1 MKKLTELAQL
11 NFRNLYKLMNC
22 RVNTTYFVKN
32 GEERTPWKQ
41 KFFAYLEIALFCW
54 SIFITFFK
62 YFTEAHSEI
71 SL

>member
-1 MKKLTELAQL
+1 MKKLTDLAQL
-11 NFRNLYKLMNC
+11 NYRNLYKLMNC

-41 KFFAYLEIALFCW
+41 KFFVYLEIALFW
-54 SIFITFFK
+54 RSIFIMFLK
-62 YFTEAHSEI
+62 YFTEAYSEI